1 MLQTAPPKEMLTHS
15 HCQLHQC
22 QLAEVLLLATAD
34 QKLLSRLYSL
44 ANFLRNTGGFV
55 KMLAG
60 LHNLIDQ
67 QLQVVRGSPTGVR
80 DADYATEVV
89 GYMAD
94 HFQQFVRGETGQGE
108 RSAQQ
113 YKDALAR
120 FQSIFNGAWT
130 RRKVLEHRC
139 MGQHC
144 CTSLD
149 HTKSKMLESLRAVV
163 FRCSLSPP
171 AANKWTKLGPV
182 RQGGPKNQL
191 CTGSDQIF

>member
-1 MLQTAPPKEMLTHS
+1 M
-15 HCQLHQC
+15 
-22 QLAEVLLLATAD
+22 LATAD

-94 HFQQFVRGETGQGE
+94 HFQQLICQ
-108 RSAQQ
+108 
-113 YKDALAR
+113 
-120 FQSIFNGAWT
+120 
-130 RRKVLEHRC
+130 RRN
-139 MGQHC
+139 
-144 CTSLD
+144 
-149 HTKSKMLESLRAVV
+149 RA
-163 FRCSLSPP
+163 
-171 AANKWTKLGPV
+171 G
-182 RQGGPKNQL
+182 
-191 CTGSDQIF
+191 